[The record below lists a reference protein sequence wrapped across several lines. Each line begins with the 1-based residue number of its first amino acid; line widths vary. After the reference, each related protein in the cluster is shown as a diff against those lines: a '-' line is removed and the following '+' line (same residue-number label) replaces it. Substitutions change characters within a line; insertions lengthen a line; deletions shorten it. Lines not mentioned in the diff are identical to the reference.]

1 LFLDD
6 GGWVQKEMLRTG
18 MARVYSF
25 PDNRAKVIKMYQ
37 FEQAARIQSKGIW
50 GHHYYAVR
58 NIEYL
63 NTDIGTF
70 QVIAGRVLN
79 VAKVKGRTYISLGEN
94 WRTDFTIIIS
104 PKSHKAFK
112 NHSLQL
118 MNLKD
123 QNIRVRRWLR
133 KRNGPQIETTHPE
146 QIELLK

>member
-1 LFLDD
+1 MFLDD

-50 GHHYYAVR
+50 GHHYYAIR

-79 VAKVKGRTYISLGEN
+79 VAKVKRRTYISLGEN
-94 WRTDFTIIIS
+94 
-104 PKSHKAFK
+104 
-112 NHSLQL
+112 
-118 MNLKD
+118 
-123 QNIRVRRWLR
+123 
-133 KRNGPQIETTHPE
+133 
-146 QIELLK
+146 